1 MKTMKHFHKHEMHL
15 VCIFI
20 LDLYL
25 KSPLATYLQ
34 YIVQKYEM
42 ADAFYGFNNATWHIM
57 LVKGTYIH
65 IN

>member
-1 MKTMKHFHKHEMHL
+1 MHL

-57 LVKGTYIH
+57 LEKGTYV
-65 IN
+65 